1 MYKKEEKE
9 IKNKKNLPLFD
20 FYFLFLFF
28 FFWYYFHIFSHI
40 FKYYLLF
47 DVFNYLIKP
56 GD

>member
-28 FFWYYFHIFSHI
+28 FFDIIFTYFHIFSNI
-40 FKYYLLF
+40 ICSLM
-47 DVFNYLIKP
+47 YLII
-56 GD
+56 

>member
-28 FFWYYFHIFSHI
+28 FLILFSHI
-40 FKYYLLF
+40 FTYFQILF
-47 DVFNYLIKP
+47 AL
-56 GD
+56 